1 MIFSYACIVFLLA
14 ITLASTD
21 DIEFVSDGTVAFVA
35 DATESELTNVINA
48 KEDTMIEDVECIT
61 ITLGLDAFTTATV
74 LGDKR
79 TAMVCVLDGTGIM
92 QTLYNKEYPIN

>member
-1 MIFSYACIVFLLA
+1 
-14 ITLASTD
+14 
-21 DIEFVSDGTVAFVA
+21 
-35 DATESELTNVINA
+35 
-48 KEDTMIEDVECIT
+48 MIEDVECIT

-92 QTLYNKEYPIN
+92 QTLYIKEYPINSN